1 MNKYFI
7 AIVLAFAGLGGVYA
21 KACGARD
28 GGSLLPA
35 PSYSSLMP
43 SNQSS
48 QPRTDVK
55 GKGTN

>member
-1 MNKYFI
+1 MNKYFL

-21 KACGARD
+21 NACGARD

-35 PSYSSLMP
+35 TNYSSMLP
-43 SNQSS
+43 TS
-48 QPRTDVK
+48 QATPPRSDVK